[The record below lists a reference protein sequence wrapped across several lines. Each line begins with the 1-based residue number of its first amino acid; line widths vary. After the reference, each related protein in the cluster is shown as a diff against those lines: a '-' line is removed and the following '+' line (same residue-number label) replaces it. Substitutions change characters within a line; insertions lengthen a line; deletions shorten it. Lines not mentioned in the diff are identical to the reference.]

1 MVVGFCSVV
10 VWMTPTRSSGRIIGY
25 DVMFV
30 DSQSGSVLTVSK
42 GVRELFHTIEGTA
55 GLVTTDN
62 TFVQV
67 SVKATSN

>member
-1 MVVGFCSVV
+1 MVVGFCTVV
-10 VWMTPTRSSGRIIGY
+10 VWTAPTRSYGRIIGY

-30 DSQSGSVLTVSK
+30 DTQSGSVLMVSK
-42 GVRELFHTIEGTA
+42 GARELFYAIEGTA

-67 SVKATSN
+67 K